1 MSISDRPKRPSPER
15 TQPIRSWSTLFAVP
29 SADGGDP
36 DPPPAA
42 PAPESRGA
50 GLSDVVSRSVDL
62 GYRVIDEYIRQGQKA
77 ARRLNDRSYGT
88 QAMTGDLQEL
98 GMRMTQ
104 YASDFAAVWLEFIQ
118 VAATKNGAPG
128 GESVADGAVHPPA
141 ATPGDPAVVAA
152 SGFTPDEQPAGERTR
167 VRIEVQATQP
177 TEVSVDILP
186 SATRLPLVVH
196 ALRAIEPDTP
206 RIAEVAFEAGSD
218 DDPPRLRIRVP
229 PGHPPGVYSG
239 LIIDPHTSRPAG
251 SVSVRIGEA

>member
-62 GYRVIDEYIRQGQKA
+62 GYRVIDEYIRQGQNA

-104 YASDFAAVWLEFIQ
+104 YASDFAAVWLEFVQ
-118 VAATKNGAPG
+118 LAATKNGAAG
-128 GESVADGAVHPPA
+128 GADSAAQSPA
-141 ATPGDPAVVAA
+141 ATPGDAVVAA
-152 SGFTPDEQPAGERTR
+152 ATGSAPDAEPGERTR

-186 SATRLPLVVH
+186 SATRLPLLVH
-196 ALRAIEPDTP
+196 ALRAIEPDAP